1 MYVGFTSG
9 MNDISALSSSVH
21 WFCGTPLPKLAQGGI
36 MNLVNYR
43 GTYLLKG
50 LAMEIHIQ
58 DCHRYMFAAILD
70 ILGF

>member
-36 MNLVNYR
+36 MNLVNY
-43 GTYLLKG
+43 
-50 LAMEIHIQ
+50 
-58 DCHRYMFAAILD
+58 
-70 ILGF
+70 

>member
-9 MNDISALSSSVH
+9 MNDISTLSSSVH

-43 GTYLLKG
+43 GAYLLRIG
-50 LAMEIHIQ
+50 HGNTYSRLSQIHV
-58 DCHRYMFAAILD
+58 CSNT
-70 ILGF
+70 